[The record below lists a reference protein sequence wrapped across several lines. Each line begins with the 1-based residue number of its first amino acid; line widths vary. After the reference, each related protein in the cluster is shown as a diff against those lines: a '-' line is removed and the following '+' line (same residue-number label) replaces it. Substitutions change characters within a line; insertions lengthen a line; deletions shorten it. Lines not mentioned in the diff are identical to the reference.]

1 MSTSDNNNNDNI
13 MENVSGMESWR
24 VFRIMSEFVDGVEQ
38 LTTVGPAVTI
48 FGSART
54 DKEDKY
60 YKLAEEL
67 AGKLADHNFAII
79 TGAGGGIME
88 AANKGASD
96 KDKISIGLNI
106 DLPFEQDS
114 NSYINRLLKF
124 RYFFVRKVMFVR
136 YAEAFVIIPGGFGT
150 LDEFFEVIT
159 LMQTKKIEKSPIF
172 LLGSDYWTDLVG
184 WIKNKMLKE
193 KKINEEDIK
202 LFKITDDIDFI
213 VDEIVK
219 NHNAQPKTIK
229 DKLRER

>member
-1 MSTSDNNNNDNI
+1 MSKRNHNKSDII
-13 MENVSGMESWR
+13 MENISGMESWR

-38 LTTVGPAVTI
+38 LTTIGPAVTI

-54 DKEDKY
+54 NKDDKY
-60 YKLAEEL
+60 YKLTEEL
-67 AGKLADHNFAII
+67 AGKLAKQKFAII
-79 TGAGGGIME
+79 TGAGEGIME
-88 AANKGASD
+88 AANKGACEEGAL
-96 KDKISIGLNI
+96 SIGLNI

-114 NSYINRLLKF
+114 NEYINRLLKF

-150 LDEFFEVIT
+150 LDEFFEIVT
-159 LMQTKKIEKSPIF
+159 LMQTKKIEKSPVF
-172 LLGSDYWTDLVG
+172 LLSSDYWTDLMG

-193 KKINEEDIK
+193 KKINKEDID
-202 LFKITDDIDFI
+202 LFKVTDDIDFI

-219 NHNAQPKTIK
+219 NHNAQPKTTK